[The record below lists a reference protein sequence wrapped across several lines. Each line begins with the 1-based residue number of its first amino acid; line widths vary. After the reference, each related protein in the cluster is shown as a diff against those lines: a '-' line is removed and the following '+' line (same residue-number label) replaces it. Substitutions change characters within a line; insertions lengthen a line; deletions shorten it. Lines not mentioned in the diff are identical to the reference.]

1 MMNTTPV
8 TKEILKVHK
17 TVMARMTVFANAIC
31 EIDNRISVDVEWST
45 RPGGIHIRLFQWD
58 DAQTISFSDSC
69 DWYYDHPDAKRTKEK
84 LFAKIAE
91 WEAKY
96 GLE

>member
-1 MMNTTPV
+1 MTNTIPV
-8 TKEILKVHK
+8 TKEIVDAHK
-17 TVMARMTVFANAIC
+17 MVMARMTVLANALC
-31 EIDNRISVDVEWST
+31 EIDNTMSVDVEWST
-45 RPGGIHIRLFQWD
+45 RPSCIHIRLYKWD
-58 DAQTISFSDSC
+58 DAHSIPFSDGYN
-69 DWYYDHPDAKRTKEK
+69 WYYDRKNAHETKEK

>member
-1 MMNTTPV
+1 MTNTIPV
-8 TKEILKVHK
+8 TKEILRVHK
-17 TVMARMTVFANAIC
+17 KVMARMTVFANAIR

-45 RPGGIHIRLFQWD
+45 RPGAIHVRLFQWD
-58 DAQTISFSDSC
+58 DEDTISYSDYY
-69 DWYYDHPDAKRTKEK
+69 DWYYGHPDDKQTKKE

-91 WEAKY
+91 WEVKY

>member
-1 MMNTTPV
+1 MTNTIPV

-17 TVMARMTVFANAIC
+17 KVMARMTALANALC

-45 RPGGIHIRLFQWD
+45 RPGGIHVRLFQWED
-58 DAQTISFSDSC
+58 EETISFSDYYE
-69 DWYYDHPDAKRTKEK
+69 WYYDHNDAKNTQEK